1 MHLTLIGKKI
11 YYMKD
16 VIHLFLAIA
25 GFSVLLWLVRLALKD
40 MLTVGRQERK
50 PIQNAVL
57 VLLCLIYLV
66 KIIVADL
73 FPYIA

>member
-1 MHLTLIGKKI
+1 
-11 YYMKD
+11 MKD

-73 FPYIA
+73 LPYIA

>member
-1 MHLTLIGKKI
+1 
-11 YYMKD
+11 MKD